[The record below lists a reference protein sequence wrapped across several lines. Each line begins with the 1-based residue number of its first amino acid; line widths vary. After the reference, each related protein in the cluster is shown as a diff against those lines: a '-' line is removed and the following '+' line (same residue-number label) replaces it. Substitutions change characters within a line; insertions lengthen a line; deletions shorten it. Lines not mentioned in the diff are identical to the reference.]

1 MCVFVCFLT
10 ALSLLYLSMCLL
22 KVSNLKELRK
32 DARREIGGKTTTLR
46 NGTNIE
52 QYRSN
57 KAYDRGYRNGLADV
71 DLLASNEEESKVQ
84 VENPTTPTDHPAV
97 AAAKEP
103 DMNNRVKKRV
113 FERFVDSNTTPTSK
127 LKYKKTLKVI
137 SNKIDS
143 DHNLAMEF
151 IHTAPE
157 DMSSGAR
164 ADHLMEYLD

>member
-1 MCVFVCFLT
+1 M
-10 ALSLLYLSMCLL
+10 ALYLLYLSICLL
-22 KVSNLKELRK
+22 KVSSLKELRK

-46 NGTNIE
+46 DGTNIE

-57 KAYDRGYRNGLADV
+57 KAYDRGYRNRLV
-71 DLLASNEEESKVQ
+71 DIDLVATNEEESNVKL
-84 VENPTTPTDHPAV
+84 ENPTAPVDHPAV

-103 DMNNRVKKRV
+103 DINNRVKKRV

-137 SNKIDS
+137 SNKTDS
-143 DHNLAMEF
+143 EHSLAMEF

-164 ADHLMEYLD
+164 ADHLTEYLD